1 MGFGK
6 DIVCAG
12 VSSCFVGALNA
23 LRDEKCFRF
32 KVKEGDSSVVALSE
46 LSEHD
51 KIVLETLMVQLV
63 TISQAY
69 PDTVKVEVSRK
80 EG

>member
-23 LRDEKCFRF
+23 LKNEGCFRF
-32 KVKEGDSSVVALSE
+32 KVKEGDSSVTAVAE
-46 LSEHD
+46 PDEHD

-63 TISQAY
+63 TISQSY